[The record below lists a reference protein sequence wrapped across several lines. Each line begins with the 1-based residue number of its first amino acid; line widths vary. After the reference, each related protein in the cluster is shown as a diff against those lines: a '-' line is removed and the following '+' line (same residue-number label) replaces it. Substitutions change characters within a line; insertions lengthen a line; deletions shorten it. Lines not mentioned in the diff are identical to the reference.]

1 MDGMKAVRLPRDR
14 PHRTRVPQDRVRRQR
29 HRSREPGYPRKSN
42 LPGIQEIAWLVRDP
56 CPQQSASS
64 DPPANHSR
72 DSHETRRF
80 YTVWVK
86 LRKAHCEQMSS
97 GLPPIA
103 DMNEPCRHFA
113 FVPQPDSCTAAKEA
127 HRLAQS
133 INSSA
138 SNCIE
143 LGTSRPS
150 ARAVC
155 RLMTNSSLVGCKTG
169 KSAGFAPLRI

>member
-80 YTVWVK
+80 YTVWVTSGG
-86 LRKAHCEQMSS
+86 AHPGGKSTHV
-97 GLPPIA
+97 
-103 DMNEPCRHFA
+103 RF
-113 FVPQPDSCTAAKEA
+113 
-127 HRLAQS
+127 
-133 INSSA
+133 A
-138 SNCIE
+138 SNNKQIDASQR
-143 LGTSRPS
+143 TVP
-150 ARAVC
+150 VC
-155 RLMTNSSLVGCKTG
+155 PEPTNVT
-169 KSAGFAPLRI
+169 

>member
-86 LRKAHCEQMSS
+86 RVASTRSRC
-97 GLPPIA
+97 A
-103 DMNEPCRHFA
+103 RH
-113 FVPQPDSCTAAKEA
+113 VRLTSDND
-127 HRLAQS
+127 RLA
-133 INSSA
+133 A
-138 SNCIE
+138 SQQTGASCQKQ
-143 LGTSRPS
+143 T
-150 ARAVC
+150 
-155 RLMTNSSLVGCKTG
+155 SSLIQSRVGTAQAALDVKRRKTM
-169 KSAGFAPLRI
+169 SY

>member
-80 YTVWVK
+80 YTVWVR
-86 LRKAHCEQMSS
+86 LGHC
-97 GLPPIA
+97 GDVRCTTALPPKA
-103 DMNEPCRHFA
+103 EVHPRCCYVA
-113 FVPQPDSCTAAKEA
+113 FVPILDLSRRSKLSKLTRSPRRRGREPL
-127 HRLAQS
+127 LASLGRVLWQS
-133 INSSA
+133 
-138 SNCIE
+138 
-143 LGTSRPS
+143 
-150 ARAVC
+150 
-155 RLMTNSSLVGCKTG
+155 
-169 KSAGFAPLRI
+169 